1 MEKELIFSF
10 IIVNYKNQEPLLD
23 CIASIREKV
32 LFPFEIIIAN
42 NETSAL
48 DKSIFHDAK
57 IVEINKNI
65 GFGSAAN
72 RGAKIA
78 RGKYLCFLNPD
89 TVLLSDIKKILSEFE
104 ENKKVGVI
112 GVKLVDEKGVTQ
124 NWIAGKRINLLSLI
138 LENLGLKQNKN
149 ILSITKKI
157 AVDWVTGG
165 AFFVRREIFQK
176 SGGFDENFFIY
187 YEDVDLCQRIQQTGW
202 QIVYLPEIDIF
213 HQGSHSFVSSPN
225 QKKHYYASQ
234 KYYFK
239 KYYGPFQASLVDFLR
254 HLTHN

>member
-32 LFPFEIIIAN
+32 FFPFEIIIAN
-42 NETSAL
+42 NELSEL
-48 DKSIFHDAK
+48 NKSFFPNAK

-78 RGKYLCFLNPD
+78 CGKYLCFLNPD
-89 TVLLSDIKKILSEFE
+89 TVLLSDIKKITSEFE

-112 GVKLVDEKGVTQ
+112 GVKLVNEKGVTQ
-124 NWIAGKRINLLSLI
+124 NWIAGKKITFISLV
-138 LENLGLKQNKN
+138 LENIGWPQSKN
-149 ILSITKKI
+149 IFSDSKKI

-165 AFFVRREIFQK
+165 AFFVRRKIFEK
-176 SGGFDENFFIY
+176 SIGFDEKFFIY
-187 YEDVDLCQRIQQTGW
+187 YEDVDLCRRIQNSGW
-202 QIVYLPEIDIF
+202 QIVYLPEIGIF

-225 QKKHYYASQ
+225 QKKYYYASQ
-234 KYYFK
+234 KYYFQ
-239 KYYGPFQASLVDFLR
+239 KYYGSFQAELVDFLR
-254 HLTHN
+254 RLTHN